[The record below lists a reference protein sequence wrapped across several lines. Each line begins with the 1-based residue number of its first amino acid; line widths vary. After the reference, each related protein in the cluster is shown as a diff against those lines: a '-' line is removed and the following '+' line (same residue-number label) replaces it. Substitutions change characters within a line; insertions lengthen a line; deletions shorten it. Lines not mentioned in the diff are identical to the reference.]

1 MFKYRARAKQLID
14 FSGLQYGKLMPTDID
29 GVFEYDDKAVI
40 LMEYKYDNAEMSIG
54 QKIAFI
60 RICDDI
66 QKSGKHST
74 LLFCRHYVENA
85 DDDIDAA
92 KATVSDLYYA
102 GKWYKNVNKTVKQT
116 IDDIIRFVNKR

>member
-1 MFKYRARAKQLID
+1 MFNYRNRAKQLID
-14 FSGLQYGKLMPTDID
+14 FSGLQYGNLMSTDID

-66 QKSGKHST
+66 QKSGKYST
-74 LLFCRHYVENA
+74 LLLCRHKVDNTNE
-85 DDDIDAA
+85 DIDAA
-92 KATVSDLYYA
+92 NAIVTDLYYNR
-102 GKWYKNVNKTVKQT
+102 KWYINVNKAVRQT
-116 IDDIIRFVNKR
+116 INEIIRFVDKK